1 MDGCYKRMW
10 KEIEKQGGEE
20 GRRGGRRKEGVD
32 EVVGDMREEEQG
44 EGDGWLIRKCGSTKG
59 RWGSRLVNQLVV
71 RTKGNWGSR
80 LVNQLVVRTKGKW
93 GSRLVNQI
101 VFRTKGKWGSRLVN
115 QLVVRT

>member
-71 RTKGNWGSR
+71 KTCKRGN
-80 LVNQLVVRTKGKW
+80 
-93 GSRLVNQI
+93 
-101 VFRTKGKWGSRLVN
+101 F
-115 QLVVRT
+115 